1 MSYKIIFNSIRKKKN
16 TNFEELLENYN
27 EIDIPKSQEIEDIVF
42 ELKDVYNY
50 YKQKLFS
57 LQKEIENTNKLYV
70 YRFKKIKEIIQI
82 YKILEI
88 EADIIYYFKEFI
100 QIQLPDEDQKEMFN
114 KKCELT
120 KKIVKLRKDD

>member
-1 MSYKIIFNSIRKKKN
+1 MSYKIIFNFIRKKKN

>member
-1 MSYKIIFNSIRKKKN
+1 M
-16 TNFEELLENYN
+16 
-27 EIDIPKSQEIEDIVF
+27 
-42 ELKDVYNY
+42 YNY

-120 KKIVKLRKDD
+120 KKIIKLRKDD

>member
-27 EIDIPKSQEIEDIVF
+27 EIDLPKSQEIEDIVF

-120 KKIVKLRKDD
+120 KKIIKLRKDD

>member
-120 KKIVKLRKDD
+120 KKIIKLRKDD